1 MILMFA
7 AFQVEHGY
15 VGIKD
20 VGKAPPRHDD
30 TQQSFFL
37 AETLKYLYLMFGDA
51 TEFDLNEWVFN
62 TEAHPLKIMERP
74 PELDAQSDATHDEP
88 PVAPVQQREADVLE
102 QKAPDVIIDV
112 VDASLADAVADED
125 RANLNTLHD
134 TLDRSTDDTAQIIH
148 DPDLQQHTDF
158 DIVSDVS
165 LDATGIAVDQATAHD
180 HLDMSS
186 IEGDASVLD
195 DRTE

>member
-1 MILMFA
+1 MFA

-20 VGKAPPRHDD
+20 VRKAPPKHDD

-37 AETLKYLYLMFGDA
+37 AETLKYLYLMFGDGS
-51 TEFDLNEWVFN
+51 EFDLNEWVFN
-62 TEAHPLKIMERP
+62 TEAHPLKIMELP
-74 PELDAQSDATHDEP
+74 PELDAQRDATRDES
-88 PVAPVQQREADVLE
+88 PVALVQEQEPDVLE

-134 TLDRSTDDTAQIIH
+134 TLDRSTDDAAQIIH

-158 DIVSDVS
+158 DVLSDASQSAAEV
-165 LDATGIAVDQATAHD
+165 AIDQATAHD
-180 HLDMSS
+180 LST
-186 IEGDASVLD
+186 IEADASVLD